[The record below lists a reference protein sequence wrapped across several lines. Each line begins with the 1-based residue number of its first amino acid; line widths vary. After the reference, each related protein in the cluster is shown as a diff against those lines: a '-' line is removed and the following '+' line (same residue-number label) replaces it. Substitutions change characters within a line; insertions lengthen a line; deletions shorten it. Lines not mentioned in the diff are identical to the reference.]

1 MEPSLTF
8 QGAYY
13 LLVKKKINDKDW
25 TQLPPRGSI
34 FRNQS
39 HFMYFLW
46 FVLMKIGNIDMSFEY
61 YIEFIQ
67 YVSKLWNDV
76 WANTRQ
82 KKHVLA
88 TMSKI
93 QKYPLCIPVD
103 LEETLCETNNYLE
116 HTTPQKLAVAT
127 MRTTFNTFTQYQQA
141 QLADLEAKTDKL
153 KSQLLNKMVPCIS
166 PRIKVIYTQFKGVN
180 NTFIL
185 HFVMNLRTPT
195 EKKNEKSEP
204 KACITDI
211 LTMKMGAQVRFTDS
225 VTKSAQLKLKEQELI
240 QKLNAL

>member
-1 MEPSLTF
+1 MEPTLAF

-13 LLVKKKINDKDW
+13 LLVKKRINDEDW
-25 TQLPPRGSI
+25 TQLPPRGSV
-34 FRNQS
+34 FRNQT

-76 WANTRQ
+76 WIRTKR
-82 KKHVLA
+82 KDVLRV
-88 TMSKI
+88 MSSI

-103 LEETLCETNNYLE
+103 LEEICKETDIYLE
-116 HTTPQKLAVAT
+116 HTPRQEMNHLEST
-127 MRTTFNTFTQYQQA
+127 RFDTFTKYQQA

-166 PRIKVIYTQFKGVN
+166 PKIKVIYTQFKGVN
-180 NTFIL
+180 NKFVL
-185 HFVMNLRTPT
+185 HFVMDILNRRLPAL
-195 EKKNEKSEP
+195 KKNEKSPPNTYMFDDNGYPIE
-204 KACITDI
+204 IY
-211 LTMKMGAQVRFTDS
+211 
-225 VTKSAQLKLKEQELI
+225 
-240 QKLNAL
+240 